1 MCTKILFAT
10 IGSLGDLHP
19 CLALGLELER
29 RGHAV
34 TIAATPY
41 YREKVET
48 CGIAFMPLRPDWD
61 PTSGDLIAQC
71 ANVRRGPEVLL
82 RRLILPHLR
91 DSYSDL
97 LNAARGADLMIAG
110 ELVYAAP
117 LVAEKLRLPWASAIL
132 SPCSFFSAHDPS
144 VLVTAPELMLLRKA
158 GVGVNRAI
166 VNFSRFMTESWWKP
180 VRALRHHEGLGPG
193 RNPLLDDKFSRDLVL
208 ALFSRALAKPRP
220 DWPPQTVQ
228 PGVVFFDR
236 PHHGVPIGGSLP
248 MGCSSAPSIPNT
260 DSADLARFLQGG
272 EPPIVF
278 TQGSTAVHHPG
289 EFYSVSIEAARRI
302 GRRALLIGADPAFSP
317 TAPDLLSVRYAPYS
331 AVFPHAAVI
340 VHQGGSGTT
349 GQAMQAGRP
358 QLFVPFGWDQP
369 DNAARL
375 TRQGCSLTL
384 ARSRY
389 TPGRAARMLARLIA
403 EPHFQ
408 QRAASLQ
415 KEMQVEEGLSTACN
429 AIEQLLSSANDTTSS
444 AARTGNR

>member
-1 MCTKILFAT
+1 MRPKILLAT

-29 RGHAV
+29 RGHTV

-41 YREKVET
+41 YRDKVES
-48 CGIAFMPLRPDWD
+48 CGIAFRPLRPDWD
-61 PTSGDLIAQC
+61 PTNGDLIAQC

-82 RRLILPHLR
+82 RRMILPHLR
-91 DSYSDL
+91 DTYSDL
-97 LNAARGADLMIAG
+97 VAAARDIDLMIAG

-117 LVAEKLRLPWASAIL
+117 LVAEKLNLHWASAIL

-144 VLVTAPELMLLRKA
+144 VLVTAPELMLLREG

-166 VNFSRFMTESWWKP
+166 VKFSRFMTRRWWKP
-180 VRALRHHEGLGPG
+180 VRALRHDEGLGRG

-208 ALFSRALAKPRP
+208 ALFSRALAKPQP
-220 DWPPQTVQ
+220 DWPAQTVQ
-228 PGVVFFDR
+228 PGFVFYDR
-236 PHHGVPIGGSLP
+236 PHSGVPMGGSSP
-248 MGCSSAPSIPNT
+248 KGCSSALSNSDT
-260 DSADLARFLQGG
+260 DSAALAEFLEAGG
-272 EPPIVF
+272 PPIVF

-302 GRRALLIGADPAFSP
+302 GRRVLLIGADPAASP
-317 TAPDLLSVRYAPYS
+317 SAPDLLSVRYAPYS

-375 TRQGCSLTL
+375 TRQGSALTL

-389 TPGRAARMLARLIA
+389 TPERAARMLARLIA

-408 QRAASLQ
+408 QRATALQ
-415 KEMQVEEGLSTACN
+415 KEMQTEESLSTACI
-429 AIEQLLSSANDTTSS
+429 AIEQLLRSAPDITAS
-444 AARTGNR
+444 AARRL

>member
-1 MCTKILFAT
+1 MSKILFAT

-19 CLALGLELER
+19 CLGLGLELQR
-29 RGHAV
+29 RDHTV
-34 TIAATPY
+34 TIAATPW
-41 YREKVET
+41 YREKVES
-48 CGIAFMPLRPDWD
+48 CGIAFAPLRPDWD

-71 ANVRRGPEVLL
+71 ANVRRGPEVLV
-82 RRLILPHLR
+82 RGMILPHLR
-91 DSYSDL
+91 DTYTDL
-97 LNAARGADLMIAG
+97 LDRARDADLMIAG

-117 LVAEKLRLPWASAIL
+117 LVAEKLNLRWASAIL
-132 SPCSFFSAHDPS
+132 SPCTFFSAHDPS
-144 VLVTAPELMLLRKA
+144 LLVTAPELMLLRKA

-166 VNFSRFMTESWWKP
+166 VNFSRLMTESWWKP
-180 VRALRHHEGLGPG
+180 VRALRHDEGLGPG

-208 ALFSRALAKPRP
+208 ALFSRQLANPQP

-228 PGVVFFDR
+228 PGFVFFDR
-236 PHHGVPIGGSLP
+236 AH
-248 MGCSSAPSIPNT
+248 SAPSNPNT
-260 DSADLARFLQGG
+260 DSAALAQLLPAGD
-272 EPPIVF
+272 PPIVF

-289 EFYSVSIEAARRI
+289 EFYSVSLEAARRI